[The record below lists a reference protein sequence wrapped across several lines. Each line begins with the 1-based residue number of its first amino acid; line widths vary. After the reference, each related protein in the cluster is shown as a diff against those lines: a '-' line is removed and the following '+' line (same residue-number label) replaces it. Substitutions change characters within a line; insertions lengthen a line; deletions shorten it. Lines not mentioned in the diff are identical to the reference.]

1 MRVPLGLSGMK
12 HLDRNEKS
20 RFFAARSLPSNEV
33 KGSAQNDRLLV
44 YLSANRCKIGNLV
57 VAKKYALMH
66 PTFTFMVIFNRYK
79 KVKYKVSKVILQ
91 KLRDLEE
98 EIKDDLLAPRELLG

>member
-1 MRVPLGLSGMK
+1 V
-12 HLDRNEKS
+12 
-20 RFFAARSLPSNEV
+20 
-33 KGSAQNDRLLV
+33 V
-44 YLSANRCKIGNLV
+44 YLPANRCKIVHLV

-66 PTFTFMVIFNRYK
+66 ATCRLMVIFNGYK

-98 EIKDDLLAPRELLG
+98 EIQENLGALGELLG